1 MLQRANGIRVHLIL
15 LTKNTFHQIMK
26 VLITYFNM
34 KTTTKHHL
42 LLRCPFL
49 GGLSH
54 PGGCWS
60 WCPTTMWGSGVGA
73 RGMWGSGCAGDRDT
87 RTAGA
92 SGCTSPTRPPP
103 RAPVPSVE
111 PPGCTCA
118 GCHEDGAEADGG
130 SGRLLEGD
138 GCSPSSGWGRA
149 PGGHSEQIPFLW
161 DGR

>member
-42 LLRCPFL
+42 LHRHPFL

-60 WCPTTMWGSGVGA
+60 WCPTTLWGSGVGA

-103 RAPVPSVE
+103 VLQYPAWSRRGARVLDATRMELKQMGAP
-111 PPGCTCA
+111 
-118 GCHEDGAEADGG
+118 GG
-130 SGRLLEGD
+130 SGRVTGAL
-138 GCSPSSGWGRA
+138 PA
-149 PGGHSEQIPFLW
+149 AGG
-161 DGR
+161 